1 MIRSTARKRRS
12 SGNVSN
18 NESVE
23 SIVPGIYRI
32 ELPLPYNLDAL
43 NVCLLR
49 SGESFILV
57 DAGMDTPQCFA
68 ALDHARQEIGFPWT
82 ALRELT
88 TSHYHP
94 DHVGMA
100 PRLLRIS
107 GARLRIAT
115 AEAEILGQMAD
126 HRAAERWERSILLEA
141 RTPAPT
147 IDEIERAMH
156 AVRGSFHPL
165 HADLTVRNGDKI
177 PCDAGDFEVVLTPG
191 HSPEHTCLFNRQQG
205 LFFSGDHLLEK
216 ITPNIQWHPE
226 GDALGEY
233 LESLRAVAKLDVDL
247 VLPSHGRPFRGHR
260 EWISRAIAHHE
271 QRCAQLE
278 AALRQAPDATPFE
291 LTQVLWTRRLSPFHL
306 RFAIFETLA
315 HLEHLRRRGSM
326 SRC

>member
-1 MIRSTARKRRS
+1 
-12 SGNVSN
+12 
-18 NESVE
+18 
-23 SIVPGIYRI
+23 
-32 ELPLPYNLDAL
+32 
-43 NVCLLR
+43 
-49 SGESFILV
+49 
-57 DAGMDTPQCFA
+57 
-68 ALDHARQEIGFPWT
+68 
-82 ALRELT
+82 
-88 TSHYHP
+88 
-94 DHVGMA
+94 
-100 PRLLRIS
+100 
-107 GARLRIAT
+107 
-115 AEAEILGQMAD
+115 
-126 HRAAERWERSILLEA
+126 
-141 RTPAPT
+141 
-147 IDEIERAMH
+147 MH